1 MGMHLK
7 IITPRKVVFEQE
19 IEALTAPGS
28 EGELTVLPMHAPLF
42 TMLNEGVVHIQTSE
56 GEEFYSIGGGYLET
70 DGVTL
75 NLLVSRAY
83 GQDEIDVEEVKSAKA
98 DAEKLLETAV
108 HEYER
113 EQILRELRRSVFDL
127 KVMQKVKKTRVS

>member
-1 MGMHLK
+1 MSMHLK
-7 IITPRKVVFEQE
+7 IITPRKVVFEEE

-28 EGELTVLPMHAPLF
+28 EGELTVLPKHAPLF
-42 TMLNEGVVHIQTSE
+42 TMLDEGVVWIQTTD

-70 DGVTL
+70 DGLTL

-83 GQDEIDVEEVKSAKA
+83 GQDEIDVERVKQAKH

-108 HEYER
+108 HEHER
-113 EQILRELRRSVFDL
+113 EQILRELRRSIIDL
-127 KVMQKVKKTRVS
+127 KVIHKMSNMR